1 MSEVFDKAVKKGLA
15 SLGEIPSPFEV
26 ARKSGLN
33 IPTMK
38 DIEDILSIVGPQADI
53 KAMVEESSRVVPAL
67 KKGDILEAI
76 SSLGLATLAPLMIG
90 IPGTVSG
97 IRKGSEELTSRNV
110 GARMSDPVY
119 AGKPIEQTLKL
130 QKFAQKQAQQLGPED
145 ASKIIGEGAEG
156 LPALLYH
163 RIHGGREPFKKFIL
177 KSDKTRDMIEKDVTP
192 GSDVYDFLSTGL
204 SKKGMSKWTSSPTE
218 NLENITYKVQPE
230 TGERVII
237 GMGKVD
243 KLFDH
248 NNPKHIDDVIKFIR
262 KDKQKSAVKWHK
274 KYLDDI
280 NPKKIRK
287 KYLHKIKTLD
297 GKIKNKHRFY
307 GKQEVNPAAKD
318 LEPWEIDESNI
329 PYFINT
335 ELPKGH
341 PKGQWWGNTPEDLKK
356 IVKDL
361 QGRAKTDYDF
371 RFGTTLD
378 KFKGKIFGT
387 HTPERISNDLVQL
400 RKELSTGNWIK
411 TEDRMVQH
419 ALKQLGYDAFTTI
432 ESGMNV
438 MLFNPNEQFIPLF
451 DPLKKSAI
459 GFSTGG
465 GLSDLGEK

>member
-15 SLGEIPSPFEV
+15 GLREIPSPFEV
-26 ARKSGLN
+26 ARKLGLN
-33 IPTMK
+33 IPTGE

-53 KAMVEESSRVVPAL
+53 KAMVEESSRVIPAL
-67 KKGDILEAI
+67 KEGNISEAI
-76 SSLGLATLAPLMIG
+76 SSFGLAALAPLMIG
-90 IPGTVSG
+90 SPGTVSG
-97 IRKGSEELTSRNV
+97 IKKGSEGLTNRNV
-110 GARMSDPVY
+110 GARTAAPVY
-119 AGKPIEQTLKL
+119 GGEPIEQTLKL
-130 QKFAQKQAQQLGPED
+130 RKFAQKQAQQLGPED
-145 ASKIIGEGAEG
+145 ASKIIGEGKKG
-156 LPALLYH
+156 LPLLLYH
-163 RIHGGREPFKKFIL
+163 RIRGGREPFEKFML
-177 KSDKTRDMIEKDVTP
+177 AKDKSREWKLGRSKLHN
-192 GSDVYDFLSTGL
+192 FLSTGL

-248 NNPKHIDDVIKFIR
+248 NNPKHIDDIIKFIR
-262 KDKQKSAVKWHK
+262 KEKQKSAVKWHK

-287 KYLHKIKTLD
+287 EYLHEIKTLD

-318 LEPWEIDESNI
+318 LEIWEIDESNI

-341 PKGQWWGNTPEDLKK
+341 PKGRWIGNTPEELKK
-356 IVKDL
+356 IVKDR
-361 QGRAKTDYDF
+361 QGRAKTDYDLK
-371 RFGTTLD
+371 FGTTLD
-378 KFKGKIFGT
+378 KSKGKLFGT
-387 HTPERISNDLVQL
+387 HTPERISNDLIQL
-400 RKELSTGNWIK
+400 RKELNTGNWLK
-411 TEDRMVQH
+411 TEDHEIQH

-432 ESGMNV
+432 ESGKNV

-451 DPLKKSAI
+451 DPLKKSTI

-465 GLSDLGEK
+465 GLSSLNERLI